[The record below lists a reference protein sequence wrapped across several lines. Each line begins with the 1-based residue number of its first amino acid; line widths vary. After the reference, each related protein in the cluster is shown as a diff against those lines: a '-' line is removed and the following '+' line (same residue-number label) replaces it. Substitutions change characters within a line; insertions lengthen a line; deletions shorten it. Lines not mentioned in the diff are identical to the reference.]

1 MSSRCLQEEIEF
13 NMPMP
18 WQLRVGL
25 YEKRKS
31 RRREPRPIVERTPHI
46 NINDLCRWKVFPSY
60 DKSHLLEMPFRYPFV
75 KSLVI
80 SLQDIEFNHHSDY
93 AQRVGLHWVRTGFG
107 RPRALFICQCG
118 YGVRRLFFR
127 HGHLACKDCYGIQYA
142 SRQRDHNGRKRL
154 AASKLRLTLGGL
166 PDITEPLPAK
176 PKWQRRRTY
185 QRIRNEI
192 QALEAKAKTQRFRKP
207 LTTQL
212 FAYHIA

>member
-1 MSSRCLQEEIEF
+1 MS
-13 NMPMP
+13 MP

-25 YEKRKS
+25 YERRKS

-46 NINDLCRWKVFPSY
+46 NINDLCRWKVFPSTW

-93 AQRVGLHWVRTGFG
+93 TQRIGLHWVRTGFG
-107 RPRALFICQCG
+107 RPRPLFVCQCG
-118 YGVRRLFFR
+118 YGTRRLFFR

-154 AASKLRLTLGGL
+154 AASKLRLQLGGL

-176 PKWQRRRTY
+176 PKWTRRRTY
-185 QRIRNEI
+185 QRITKEI
-192 QALEAKAKTQRFRKP
+192 QALEANTKTQRFRKP
-207 LTTQL
+207 LSTQL